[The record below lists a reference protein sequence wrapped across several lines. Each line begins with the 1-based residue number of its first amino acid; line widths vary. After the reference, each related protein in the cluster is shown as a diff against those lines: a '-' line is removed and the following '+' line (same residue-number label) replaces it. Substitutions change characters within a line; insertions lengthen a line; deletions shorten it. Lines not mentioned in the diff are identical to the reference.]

1 MENKLPIAQALN
13 EIMKAVGAIAKKDKN
28 TAQGFNF
35 RGIDSVVNAVS
46 PALQKFGV
54 VIVPSVEEYE
64 YQTVEIGRNRTAMGH
79 VRVKVTYT
87 FIGANGDTIKATV
100 VGEAM
105 DSGDKATAKA
115 MSVAFR
121 TALLQ
126 SLSLPTDEVDPDATS
141 YERSSADDVLAPEA
155 LIAKINQSTTIESL
169 SEIGQYITANKDA
182 YPVGLL
188 DQFRAKFKEQQSK
201 LNPPKLEEVIEDV
214 STIEP
219 ARVTV

>member
-1 MENKLPIAQALN
+1 MDKLPIAQALN
-13 EIMKAVGAIAKKDKN
+13 EVMKAVGGIAKKDRN
-28 TAQGFNF
+28 QAQGFNF

-46 PALQKFGV
+46 PQLQKFGV
-54 VIVPSVEEYE
+54 VVVPTVEDYS
-64 YQTVEIGRNRTAMGH
+64 YDTVEIGRNRTAMGH
-79 VRVKVTYT
+79 VKVKVTYT
-87 FIGANGDTIKATV
+87 FIGASGDAIKTTV

-126 SLSLPTDEVDPDATS
+126 ALCLPTDEPDPDATS
-141 YERSSADDVLAPEA
+141 YERSSAEDVLAPQA
-155 LIAKINQSTTIESL
+155 VLTKIHQATNIESL

-188 DQFRAKFKEQQSK
+188 DQFRTKFKEQQSK
-201 LNPPKLEEVIEDV
+201 LNPPKLEEDANVDTTD
-214 STIEP
+214 ST
-219 ARVTV
+219 RVTV

>member
-1 MENKLPIAQALN
+1 MENKLPIAQALS
-13 EIMKAVGAIAKKDKN
+13 EIMKAVGGIAKKDRN
-28 TAQGFNF
+28 QAQGFNF

-46 PALQKFGV
+46 PALQRFGV
-54 VIVPSVEEYE
+54 IVVPSVEEYD
-64 YQTVEIGRNRTAMGH
+64 YQTVEIGKNRTAMGH

-141 YERSSADDVLAPEA
+141 YERSSSNDVLAPQA
-155 LIAKINQSTTIESL
+155 ILMKIHQSTTIESL
-169 SEIGQYITANKDA
+169 SEIGQYITANKDS

-188 DQFRAKFKEQQSK
+188 DQFRAKFKEQQSQ
-201 LNPPKLEEVIEDV
+201 LNPQKLEEESDEIKITQ
-214 STIEP
+214 STP
-219 ARVTV
+219 VTV

>member
-1 MENKLPIAQALN
+1 MENKLPIAQALS
-13 EIMKAVGAIAKKDKN
+13 EVMKAVGAIAKKDKN

-54 VIVPSVEEYE
+54 VVVPSVEEYD

-87 FIGANGDTIKATV
+87 FIGVNGDAIKATV

-105 DSGDKATAKA
+105 DPGDKATAKA

-126 SLSLPTDEVDPDATS
+126 SLSLPTDEVDPDAHS
-141 YERSSADDVLAPEA
+141 YERSSAEDVLAPEA
-155 LIAKINQSTTIESL
+155 VIVKINQSTTIESL
-169 SEIGQYITANKDA
+169 SEVGQYITANKDS

-201 LNPPKLEEVIEDV
+201 LTPTKLEEEIEDV

>member
-1 MENKLPIAQALN
+1 MENKLPIAQALS
-13 EIMKAVGAIAKKDKN
+13 EVMKAVGAIAKKDKN

-54 VIVPSVEEYE
+54 VVVPSVEEYD

-87 FIGANGDTIKATV
+87 FIGVNGDAIKATV

-126 SLSLPTDEVDPDATS
+126 SLSLPTDEVDPDAHS
-141 YERSSADDVLAPEA
+141 YERSSAEDVLAPEA
-155 LIAKINQSTTIESL
+155 VIAKINQSTTIESL
-169 SEIGQYITANKDA
+169 SEVGQYITANKDS

-201 LNPPKLEEVIEDV
+201 LTPTKLEEEIEDV

-219 ARVTV
+219 TRVTV

>member
-1 MENKLPIAQALN
+1 MENKLPIAQALS
-13 EIMKAVGAIAKKDKN
+13 EVMKAVGAIAKKDKN

-54 VIVPSVEEYE
+54 VVVPSVEEYD

-87 FIGANGDTIKATV
+87 FIGVNGDAIKATV

-126 SLSLPTDEVDPDATS
+126 SLSLPTDEADPDATS
-141 YERSSADDVLAPEA
+141 YERSSSDDVLAPQA
-155 LIAKINQSTTIESL
+155 ILTKIHQSTTIESL
-169 SEIGQYITANKDA
+169 SEIGQYITANKDS

-201 LNPPKLEEVIEDV
+201 LTPTKLEEEIEDV

-219 ARVTV
+219 TPVTV

>member
-1 MENKLPIAQALN
+1 MDKLPIAQALN
-13 EIMKAVGAIAKKDKN
+13 EVMKAVGGIAKKDRN
-28 TAQGFNF
+28 QAQGFNF

-46 PALQKFGV
+46 PQLQKFGV
-54 VIVPSVEEYE
+54 VVVPTVEDYS
-64 YQTVEIGRNRTAMGH
+64 YDTVEIGRNRTAMGH
-79 VRVKVTYT
+79 VKVKVTYT
-87 FIGANGDTIKATV
+87 FIGASGDAIKTTV

-126 SLSLPTDEVDPDATS
+126 ALCLPTDELDPDATS
-141 YERSSADDVLAPEA
+141 YERSSAEDVLAPQA
-155 LIAKINQSTTIESL
+155 VLTKIHQATNIESL

-201 LNPPKLEEVIEDV
+201 LNPPKLEEDANVDTTD
-214 STIEP
+214 ST
-219 ARVTV
+219 RVTV

>member
-1 MENKLPIAQALN
+1 
-13 EIMKAVGAIAKKDKN
+13 
-28 TAQGFNF
+28 
-35 RGIDSVVNAVS
+35 
-46 PALQKFGV
+46 
-54 VIVPSVEEYE
+54 
-64 YQTVEIGRNRTAMGH
+64 MGH

-87 FIGANGDTIKATV
+87 FIGANGDAIKATV

-126 SLSLPTDEVDPDATS
+126 SLALPTDEVDPDASS
-141 YERSSADDVLAPEA
+141 YERSSADDVLAPSA
-155 LIAKINQSTTIESL
+155 ILIKIQQSTTIESL

-201 LNPPKLEEVIEDV
+201 LNPQKLEEESDEV
-214 STIEP
+214 SVTESTP
-219 ARVTV
+219 VTV